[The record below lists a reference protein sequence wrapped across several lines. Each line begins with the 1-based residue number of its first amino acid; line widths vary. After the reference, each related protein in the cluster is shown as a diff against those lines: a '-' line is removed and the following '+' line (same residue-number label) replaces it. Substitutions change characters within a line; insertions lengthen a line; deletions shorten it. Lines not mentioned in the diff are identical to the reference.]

1 MKRPMKTALWCDC
14 ETDEERA
21 EFFRSGRAWL
31 AGNTMLLVCEPIAD
45 AFEDAAKWRR
55 HAHIIN
61 QAIDTAIIS
70 GKYTIT
76 DAPPWGPDAVPLM
89 VCEDAEESSDCK
101 RCCRSTPHVCDYFCK
116 LGSCLACGVND
127 DACVQV
133 GWRER
138 SKP

>member
-1 MKRPMKTALWCDC
+1 MKCHVKTALWCDC

-21 EFFRSGRAWL
+21 AFFRSGRAYGTGVIAEDL
-31 AGNTMLLVCEPIAD
+31 AEPCAQ
-45 AFEDAAKWRR
+45 AFEDAAKWRKLVGVSR
-55 HAHIIN
+55 ARRVP
-61 QAIDTAIIS
+61 
-70 GKYTIT
+70 
-76 DAPPWGPDAVPLM
+76 PPWGPDAVPLM
-89 VCEDAEESSDCK
+89 VCEDAEEFSDCK
-101 RCCRSTPHVCDYFCK
+101 RCFRSTPLVCDYFCK

>member
-31 AGNTMLLVCEPIAD
+31 AGNTTLLVCEPIAD

-89 VCEDAEESSDCK
+89 ECPSADKCT
-101 RCCRSTPHVCDYFCK
+101 CPVCDHRERHVQNDW
-116 LGSCLACGVND
+116 CLADIWGCPP
-127 DACVQV
+127 CVQV